1 MSKTKN
7 KQIVSKLIKND
18 KKEPVD
24 LVIKLNT
31 EPAEEIHIK
40 VFPQL
45 DFEDRLAMTK
55 DIYKFVCINDE
66 GEDLDPMVESYQPE
80 LRTYAQRFSVI
91 TYFTD
96 LELPS
101 ETDTE
106 MKMVNQLV
114 MNTSLYEK
122 IMEIVGNEAESVFQ
136 EADELIKA
144 YRDTAIANK
153 NFNSIANKLTSFID
167 GITDQF
173 KNINL
178 DEIKNLL
185 GKFQNADIE
194 DIISKI
200 HTENTTK

>member
-1 MSKTKN
+1 
-7 KQIVSKLIKND
+7 
-18 KKEPVD
+18 
-24 LVIKLNT
+24 
-31 EPAEEIHIK
+31 
-40 VFPQL
+40 
-45 DFEDRLAMTK
+45 
-55 DIYKFVCINDE
+55 
-66 GEDLDPMVESYQPE
+66 MVESYQPE

-101 ETDTE
+101 ETDAE

>member
-24 LVIKLNT
+24 LVIKLNA

-40 VFPQL
+40 VSPQL

-55 DIYKFVCINDE
+55 DIYKFVCISEE
-66 GEDLDPMVESYQPE
+66 GEELDPTVESYQPE

-101 ETDTE
+101 ETDSE
-106 MKMVNQLV
+106 VNMVHQLV

-167 GITDQF
+167 GITNQF
-173 KNINL
+173 KNINV

>member
-31 EPAEEIHIK
+31 EPAEEIHIN

-55 DIYKFVCINDE
+55 DIYKFVCISDE
-66 GEDLDPMVESYQPE
+66 GENLDPMVESYQPE

-101 ETDTE
+101 ETDAE

>member
-55 DIYKFVCINDE
+55 DIYKFVCISEE
-66 GEDLDPMVESYQPE
+66 GENLDPMVESYQPE

-101 ETDTE
+101 ETDAE